1 MHQSEF
7 ALKDHNFLLETLVE
21 GNVAERSSSKQDCLE
36 NRLINQIKCF
46 KPIRKF
52 FSLSGLNSFLQENP
66 EILEHPHAGIAGY
79 ICYEGDMEFILY
91 EEIKK
96 ISNVNINSEINTES
110 EIYKQSLKKTPHQ
123 NFKIKDFSVKNFN
136 RNEYIRKI
144 QECQKYIEEGDIY
157 QANVSEKISLSKELS
172 NDDIEKLYENLK
184 AENPAPYSAFINYS
198 NYAILSSSPESFL
211 KIYPKNHKDD
221 ENAEI
226 RVPQQ
231 LYDRRV
237 AERTSS
243 RLRRTN
249 DRNVLGVI
257 SSDAEHARQVSYA
270 SKRKYKLDLSSLHE
284 DHEDDENA
292 EIRVPLHAHDWVIES
307 SPIKGTADLT
317 KRNELLISE
326 KEKAEHIMIIDLIR
340 NDLSRIS
347 KTGSVKVSE
356 FMEIKKFKNLFH
368 LVSKVSSILNED
380 KFLEISSEH
389 TSSKLRMANKSQNFT
404 SIPDLEKIFS
414 ATYPGGSI
422 TGTPKIR
429 AMEIIKELE
438 GIKRGPYTGSIGYF
452 KFQEGGEFNIIIRS
466 LVYDKNKQEL
476 SFHSGAGITSGSNPE
491 EEFKEIELKA
501 EKIYQLFQ
509 QS

>member
-21 GNVAERSSSKQDCLE
+21 GNLAEHSSSKQDYLE

-52 FSLSGLNSFLQENP
+52 FSLSGLNSFLEENP

-79 ICYEGDMEFILY
+79 ICYEGEMEFILY

-96 ISNVNINSEINTES
+96 ISSVNINSEINTES
-110 EIYKQSLKKTPHQ
+110 EIYKQSLKKIPQ
-123 NFKIKDFSVKNFN
+123 NHFTVKSFN
-136 RNEYIRKI
+136 QNEYIRKI

-157 QANVSEKISLSKELS
+157 QANISEKISWSENLS

-184 AENPAPYSAFINYS
+184 AENPAPYSALINYS

-221 ENAEI
+221 ENAE
-226 RVPQQ
+226 
-231 LYDRRV
+231 D
-237 AERTSS
+237 
-243 RLRRTN
+243 
-249 DRNVLGVI
+249 
-257 SSDAEHARQVSYA
+257 
-270 SKRKYKLDLSSLHE
+270 K
-284 DHEDDENA
+284 NA
-292 EIRVPLHAHDWVIES
+292 EIGVRLHAYDWVIES

-317 KRNELLISE
+317 KKNELLISE

-380 KFLEISSEH
+380 SFLEISSEN
-389 TSSKLRMANKSQNFT
+389 TSSKPWMTNKSQKFT

-414 ATYPGGSI
+414 ATFPGGSI

-452 KFQEGGEFNIIIRS
+452 KFHEGGEFNIIIRS

-491 EEFKEIELKA
+491 DEFKEIQLKA
-501 EKIYQLFQ
+501 EKIYQSLG
-509 QS
+509 SKAVNY

>member
-1 MHQSEF
+1 
-7 ALKDHNFLLETLVE
+7 
-21 GNVAERSSSKQDCLE
+21 
-36 NRLINQIKCF
+36 
-46 KPIRKF
+46 
-52 FSLSGLNSFLQENP
+52 
-66 EILEHPHAGIAGY
+66 
-79 ICYEGDMEFILY
+79 MEFILY

-96 ISNVNINSEINTES
+96 TSNVNINSEINTES
-110 EIYKQSLKKTPHQ
+110 EIYKQSLKKIPHQ
-123 NFKIKDFSVKNFN
+123 NFKIKDFPVKNFN
-136 RNEYIRKI
+136 RNEYIKKI

-157 QANVSEKISLSKELS
+157 QANISEKISWPKELS

-221 ENAEI
+221 ENAEDKNAEI
-226 RVPQQ
+226 GVPQQ

-249 DRNVLGVI
+249 DRNVLGV
-257 SSDAEHARQVSYA
+257 
-270 SKRKYKLDLSSLHE
+270 HE
-284 DHEDDENA
+284 DHEDDKNA
-292 EIRVPLHAHDWVIES
+292 EIGVRLHAYDWVIES

-317 KRNELLISE
+317 KKNELLISE

-368 LVSKVSSILNED
+368 LVSKVSSVLNED
-380 KFLEISSEH
+380 SFLKISCEH
-389 TSSKLRMANKSQNFT
+389 TSSKLRMTNKSQNFT

-452 KFQEGGEFNIIIRS
+452 KFHEGGEFNIIIRS

-491 EEFKEIELKA
+491 DEFKEIQLKA
-501 EKIYQLFQ
+501 EKIYQSLG
-509 QS
+509 SKAVNY

>member
-21 GNVAERSSSKQDCLE
+21 GNLAEHSSSKQHCLE

-66 EILEHPHAGIAGY
+66 EILEYPEAGIAGY

-96 ISNVNINSEINTES
+96 INNVNINS
-110 EIYKQSLKKTPHQ
+110 EIYKQSLKKIPQ
-123 NFKIKDFSVKNFN
+123 NHFTVKNFN
-136 RNEYIRKI
+136 QNEYIKKI

-157 QANVSEKISLSKELS
+157 QANISEKISWSEKLS
-172 NDDIEKLYENLK
+172 NDDIERLYESLK
-184 AENPAPYSAFINYS
+184 AENPAPYSALINYS

-211 KIYPKNHKDD
+211 KIYPKNHRRN
-221 ENAEI
+221 ENAE
-226 RVPQQ
+226 
-231 LYDRRV
+231 D
-237 AERTSS
+237 
-243 RLRRTN
+243 
-249 DRNVLGVI
+249 
-257 SSDAEHARQVSYA
+257 
-270 SKRKYKLDLSSLHE
+270 K
-284 DHEDDENA
+284 NA
-292 EIRVPLHAHDWVIES
+292 GIGVPLHAHDWVIES
-307 SPIKGTADLT
+307 SPIKGTADLS
-317 KRNELLISE
+317 KKNELLISE

-347 KTGSVKVSE
+347 KTGSVRVSE

-368 LVSKVSSILNED
+368 LVSKVSSVLNED
-380 KFLEISSEH
+380 SFLEISSEN
-389 TSSKLRMANKSQNFT
+389 TSSKPWMTNKSQKFT

-414 ATYPGGSI
+414 ATFPGGSI

-452 KFQEGGEFNIIIRS
+452 KFHEGGEFNIIIRS

-491 EEFKEIELKA
+491 DEFKEIQLKA
-501 EKIYQLFQ
+501 EKIYQSLG
-509 QS
+509 SKAVNY

>member
-66 EILEHPHAGIAGY
+66 EILESPEAGIAGY
-79 ICYEGDMEFILY
+79 ICYEGEMEFILY

-96 ISNVNINSEINTES
+96 ISTVNINSEINTES
-110 EIYKQSLKKTPHQ
+110 EIYKQSLKKIPQ
-123 NFKIKDFSVKNFN
+123 NHFTVKSFN

-157 QANVSEKISLSKELS
+157 QANISEKISWSKELS
-172 NDDIEKLYENLK
+172 NDDIERLYESLK

-198 NYAILSSSPESFL
+198 NYAVLSSSPESFL
-211 KIYPKNHKDD
+211 KIYPK
-221 ENAEI
+221 
-226 RVPQQ
+226 
-231 LYDRRV
+231 
-237 AERTSS
+237 
-243 RLRRTN
+243 
-249 DRNVLGVI
+249 
-257 SSDAEHARQVSYA
+257 
-270 SKRKYKLDLSSLHE
+270 

-292 EIRVPLHAHDWVIES
+292 GIGVPLHAYDWVIES
-307 SPIKGTADLT
+307 SPIKGTADLS
-317 KRNELLISE
+317 KKNELLISE

-380 KFLEISSEH
+380 SLLKISS
-389 TSSKLRMANKSQNFT
+389 KSQKFT

-414 ATYPGGSI
+414 ATFPGGSI

-429 AMEIIKELE
+429 AMEVIKELE
-438 GIKRGPYTGSIGYF
+438 ETKRGPYTGSIGYF

-491 EEFKEIELKA
+491 DELREIELKA
-501 EKIYQLFQ
+501 EKIYESLG
-509 QS
+509 SKAINY

>member
-21 GNVAERSSSKQDCLE
+21 GSHAERSSSKQDCLE

-46 KPIRKF
+46 KPIKKF
-52 FSLSGLNSFLQENP
+52 FSLRGLNSFLQENP
-66 EILEHPHAGIAGY
+66 EILEYPEAGIAGY
-79 ICYEGDMEFILY
+79 ICYEGEMEFILY

-96 ISNVNINSEINTES
+96 ISTVNITNDKNAEIKVYEPSQTIIQQES
-110 EIYKQSLKKTPHQ
+110 S
-123 NFKIKDFSVKNFN
+123 KIKDFPIKNFN
-136 RNEYIRKI
+136 QNEYIRKI

-157 QANVSEKISLSKELS
+157 QANISEKISWSKELS
-172 NDDIEKLYENLK
+172 DDDIEKLYENLK

-226 RVPQQ
+226 
-231 LYDRRV
+231 
-237 AERTSS
+237 
-243 RLRRTN
+243 
-249 DRNVLGVI
+249 GV
-257 SSDAEHARQVSYA
+257 Q
-270 SKRKYKLDLSSLHE
+270 
-284 DHEDDENA
+284 
-292 EIRVPLHAHDWVIES
+292 LHAHDWVIES
-307 SPIKGTADLT
+307 SPIKGTADLS
-317 KRNELLISE
+317 KKNELLISE

-347 KTGSVKVSE
+347 QTGSVKVSE

-368 LVSKVSSILNED
+368 LVSKISSVLNED
-380 KFLEISSEH
+380 SFLEISSEN
-389 TSSKLRMANKSQNFT
+389 TSSKLRTTNKSQKFT

-414 ATYPGGSI
+414 ATFPGGSI

-452 KFQEGGEFNIIIRS
+452 KFHEGGEFNIIIRS
-466 LVYDKNKQEL
+466 LVYDKKKHEL

-491 EEFKEIELKA
+491 DELKEIELKA
-501 EKIYQLFQ
+501 ERIISFSNNPENDHQ
-509 QS
+509 QYL